1 MTDPL
6 IKHLKRTRKHDLW
19 LHATA
24 CGSLWAALEIVLGSF
39 LHNLRL
45 PFAGTLLA
53 AMSVMLL
60 VAFDRRFGKPGL
72 AWRAGLVCALMK
84 SISPSA
90 VIFGPMIGIM
100 TEALIV
106 DLVLRVPGP
115 RLFVATLAG
124 ALALFSALIHK
135 IIMLLVVYGSNLATL
150 YKSLTQF
157 ATRETGIDAL
167 GGCHLLAV
175 LSAIYLAI
183 GIAAALA
190 GRIIGR
196 IADHTP
202 PAEIPDTETGD
213 TNPSPLTKTIAI
225 PAHIRL
231 TQTLVILAH
240 VVIVVFCLFLL
251 QNSNYILNITAV
263 LSYVLLSYRFYPTV
277 SRRILRPKIWLQF
290 ILITLLAGI
299 FLSGLREPGG
309 NLGNGIRAGLDM
321 CFRAL
326 VVVTGFAALGCEL
339 RNPAVALVI
348 HNPRLKHLHTALETA
363 FSLLP
368 RLTAT
373 LKTPLAILRHPL
385 HNIAG
390 WISTVDPLIC
400 ELRKSSGEHA
410 ACWLVTGETG
420 EGKTTKITHQI
431 RQIQRLRL
439 QAGGVFTR
447 CLERWENKPSV
458 YELVACRTGETRRLT
473 AEEND
478 PEVVE
483 VGVRHHRLSR
493 SAFAWANQQIL
504 GDLQTSDLIV
514 IDEVGSLEL
523 RGEGFAPALHAC
535 LAAGVPCL
543 LAVNTRRAD
552 SVRQMLGDASCQIL

>member
-106 DLVLRVPGP
+106 DLVLRVPGL

-150 YKSLTQF
+150 YQSLTRF
-157 ATRETGIDAL
+157 ANQETGIDAL
-167 GGCHLLAV
+167 GERQLLAV
-175 LSAIYLAI
+175 LAATYLAI

-202 PAEIPDTETGD
+202 PTEIPDTETGN
-213 TNPSPLTKTIAI
+213 TNASPLTETIAI
-225 PAHIRL
+225 PAHSPL
-231 TQTLVILAH
+231 TQALVILAH

-251 QNSNYILNITAV
+251 QNSNYSLSITAA

-309 NLGNGIRAGLDM
+309 NFGNGMRAGLDM
-321 CFRAL
+321 CLRAL
-326 VVVTGFAALGCEL
+326 VIVTGFAALGCEL
-339 RNPAVALVI
+339 RNPAVALVVR
-348 HNPRLKHLHTALETA
+348 NPRLKHLHTALETA

-373 LKTPLAILRHPL
+373 LNTPLAILRHPL
-385 HNIAG
+385 RNLAE
-390 WISTVDPLIC
+390 WISAVDPLIC
-400 ELRKSSGEHA
+400 ELRKSSGEHV

-420 EGKTTKITHQI
+420 KGKTTTIEHQI
-431 RQIQRLRL
+431 RQIQKNRFRV
-439 QAGGVFTR
+439 GGVFTR
-447 CLERWENKPSV
+447 CLERRENEASI
-458 YELVACRTGETRRLT
+458 YELVACHTGETRRLT
-473 AEEND
+473 AADHD
-478 PEVVE
+478 PEAVE
-483 VGVRHHRLSR
+483 VGMHHHRLSR
-493 SAFAWANQQIL
+493 SAFDWANQQIL

-523 RGEGFAPALHAC
+523 RGDGFASGLHAC

-543 LAVNTRRAD
+543 LAVNTHRAD
-552 SVRQMLGDASCQIL
+552 SVRKLLGDASCQIL